1 MKTITDEMSK
11 KQMYVLALVPHITV
25 WFTLFCIIMVAVWY
39 LSKSALIGFGSA
51 IAIPALLIKWGV
63 NKKIVVINKLLADV
77 HTKSLA
83 SLQNVDYFHYNAN
96 GSISVDSRTA
106 KISYIKVLPTLEVL
120 PPVIINASDV
130 IEFYFYDPG
139 MTTTKYYGRDM
150 AVAQEVLTDNLKAIG
165 ARAEARGV
173 HIKVDDL
180 QHPKIVMNMT
190 AKEAEHWTV
199 ILRKLIDGS
208 LDPANVP
215 KLIP

>member
-1 MKTITDEMSK
+1 VKTITDEISK
-11 KQMYVLALVPHITV
+11 KQMYVLALAPHITV
-25 WFTLFCIIMVAVWY
+25 WFTLFCIIMIAVWY
-39 LSKSALIGFGSA
+39 FSKSALIGFGSA
-51 IAIPALLIKWGV
+51 IAIPAFLIKWGV
-63 NKKIVVINKLLADV
+63 DKKILVINKLLGDV
-77 HTKSLA
+77 HAKSLA
-83 SLQNVDYFHYNAN
+83 SLQNIDYFFYNAN
-96 GSISVDSRTA
+96 GSIAVDSRTA
-106 KISYIKVLPTLEVL
+106 TMSYIKVLPTLEVL
-120 PPVIINASDV
+120 SPVIINASDI

-190 AKEAEHWTV
+190 AKEADHWTV

-208 LDPANVP
+208 LDPTNDP